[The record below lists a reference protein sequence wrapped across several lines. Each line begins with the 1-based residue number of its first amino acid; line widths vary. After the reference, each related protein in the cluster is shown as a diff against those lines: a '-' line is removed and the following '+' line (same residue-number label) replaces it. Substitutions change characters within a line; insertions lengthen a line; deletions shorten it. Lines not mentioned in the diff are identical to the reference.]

1 MSKKILLDH
10 SEFQKAME
18 RAKAE
23 RVKTLRQY
31 GVSLAAIA
39 SKVRAH
45 RTFAVIAVLLF
56 FSERKCFSSR
66 LQQLPRIHRPFRVS
80 VGRYRSAAGKRSNS
94 RH

>member
-1 MSKKILLDH
+1 MCNRWEIALSQKILLDH
-10 SEFQKAME
+10 SEIQKAME

-56 FSERKCFSSR
+56 FFGAKMFFFSAPTAAANTQAVPSVSR
-66 LQQLPRIHRPFRVS
+66 PLP
-80 VGRYRSAAGKRSNS
+80 
-94 RH
+94 